1 MGFSVKIKVSGDDAD
16 SLLKADEI
24 LDNILDEEVTEIEQ
38 TAKAN
43 VDSTAQTSYGES
55 LPIGGMIKSNFYV
68 EKLPMHKEVG
78 VNPFSFE
85 GRYRAWAAFLEFG
98 TGTYIDIPQGLT
110 SYART
115 FIING
120 RGTILPSAFLFTATE
135 RQRAETMRKI
145 KERI

>member
-1 MGFSVKIKVSGDDAD
+1 MGFNVKIKRSGYDEDNLINAG
-16 SLLKADEI
+16 EI
-24 LDNILDEEVTEIEQ
+24 LDNILDEEVMEIERE
-38 TAKAN
+38 AKAN
-43 VDSTAQTSYGES
+43 VDATAETSYGAS

-68 EKLPMHKEVG
+68 EKAPMYKEVG

-98 TGTYIDIPQGLT
+98 TGAYIDIPSGLEK
-110 SYART
+110 YAGT

-120 RGTILPSAFLFTATE
+120 RGTILPSGFLFKATE
-135 RQRAETMRKI
+135 RQRAETMKKI

>member
-1 MGFSVKIKVSGDDAD
+1 MGFSVKIKVSGDAGD
-16 SLLKADEI
+16 SLLKSDEI

-43 VDSTAQTSYGES
+43 VDATAQTSYGAS

-85 GRYRAWAAFLEFG
+85 GRYRSWAAFLEFG

-115 FIING
+115 FIINE